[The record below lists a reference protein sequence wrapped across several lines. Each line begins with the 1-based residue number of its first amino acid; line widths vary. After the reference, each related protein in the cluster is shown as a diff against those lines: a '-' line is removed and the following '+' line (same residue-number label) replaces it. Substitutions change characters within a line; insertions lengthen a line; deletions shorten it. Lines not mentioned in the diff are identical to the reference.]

1 MMAKHIE
8 NSAKAGNNKK
18 KKEGFLIRTR
28 QKFKINTDNAKKAT
42 TRLFIMILFSIIM
55 GILAFYLMSP
65 AKEIYNSRNAQIKES
80 LNVYDYSGDERE
92 KQKQKADEAD
102 NLYGTIIDTYK
113 TNDNPIIEAYA
124 NIPSDF
130 TITFNVVEVGI
141 AFLMFL
147 PFFAIL
153 LMFLG
158 NPKNFLFAIINM
170 VIVIPFNTIID
181 WFNSFREDKKSSKKN
196 KSLKTKEAA

>member
-1 MMAKHIE
+1 
-8 NSAKAGNNKK
+8 
-18 KKEGFLIRTR
+18 
-28 QKFKINTDNAKKAT
+28 
-42 TRLFIMILFSIIM
+42 
-55 GILAFYLMSP
+55 
-65 AKEIYNSRNAQIKES
+65 
-80 LNVYDYSGDERE
+80 
-92 KQKQKADEAD
+92 
-102 NLYGTIIDTYK
+102 
-113 TNDNPIIEAYA
+113 
-124 NIPSDF
+124 
-130 TITFNVVEVGI
+130 
-141 AFLMFL
+141 MFL